1 VSYAPDLN
9 ENRRFVWWLALI
21 LLGSQAASYLG
32 VESLYYSLA
41 IALGGLYV
49 VRRPMEA
56 LWVGFVLLAVTS
68 QMYAIQLDELGT
80 SVSGAFR
87 PYILVLTVIAFAML
101 LGQDFKPG
109 KTCKRNLSLSRNVQV
124 RIAIFVGVMLM
135 ALVKGYFASMKTF
148 GLLDV
153 LRECSGWITFL
164 VFLFLGYRLSP
175 SSAQVQRAFVRLR
188 LSVLV
193 YSTFFL
199 IKFLYLSESLGADQ
213 TASGYG
219 YSQRDMAFFCGLVLV
234 LLLGQSLASEAKT
247 EWRTVWPAGLI
258 LLCAVLLSGS
268 RSVFISAL
276 IVTLLFVLVYH
287 SKLRLRLWLLGLAAL
302 FVLTIGPSL
311 SLPSQGDPAA
321 GLLGYVS
328 NRFLAASPE
337 DSSLLARAS
346 EMVAVAE
353 ALRENPLLGRGPL
366 ASYSFFDP
374 IVGWK
379 DTTFV
384 DSGFGYLLMKSGLL
398 GTAVFI
404 WFAVGWLRMERGLRK
419 ALPVLGVVPLASFVF
434 YLVFLPF
441 GPSFFVFEHSWFI
454 GLLVGQT
461 IFLGSRFPMASAAR
475 IPGALGQSGA
485 LA

>member
-1 VSYAPDLN
+1 MSYALDLK
-9 ENRRFVWWLALI
+9 ESRRFVLRLALV

-32 VESLYYSLA
+32 VELLYYSVV
-41 IALGGLYV
+41 IVLGGFYV
-49 VRRPMEA
+49 ARYPMEA
-56 LWVGFVLLAVTS
+56 LWVGFFLLAVTS
-68 QMYAIQLDELGT
+68 QIYAIQLDELGT
-80 SVSGAFR
+80 SLSGAYR
-87 PYILVLTVIAFAML
+87 PYIFVVIVVALAML
-101 LGQDFKPG
+101 AGQHFKPG
-109 KTCKRNLSLSRNVQV
+109 RTYKWSLSLSRNVRV
-124 RIAIFVGVMLM
+124 RIAAFVGVMFM
-135 ALVKGYFASMKTF
+135 ALANGYFTSLKTF

-164 VFLFLGYRLSP
+164 VFLFLGYRISP
-175 SSAQVQRAFVRLR
+175 SPAQVQKALVKLR

-193 YSTFFL
+193 YSIFFL
-199 IKFLYLSESLGADQ
+199 IRFIYLSASLGADQ
-213 TASGYG
+213 TAAGYG
-219 YSQRDMAFFCGLVLV
+219 YSQRDITFFCGLVLV
-234 LLLGQSLASEAKT
+234 LLVGQSLTSEVKT
-247 EWRTVWPAGLI
+247 EWRTVWPTGLI
-258 LLCAVLLSGS
+258 LLSAVLLSGS